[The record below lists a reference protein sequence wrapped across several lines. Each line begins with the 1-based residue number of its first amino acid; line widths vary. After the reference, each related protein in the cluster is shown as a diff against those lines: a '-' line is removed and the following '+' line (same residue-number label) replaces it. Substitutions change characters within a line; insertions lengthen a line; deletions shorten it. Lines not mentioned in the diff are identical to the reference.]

1 MVKTKGMLRDVKLN
15 QKTFASRMSK
25 ESICNISGTVK
36 GIKLK
41 LSGDVGLNQKKLCI
55 FSLSKGGICNT
66 SVKAEGIWLKLKEC

>member
-1 MVKTKGMLRDVKLN
+1 LVKTKGMLRDVKLN

-25 ESICNISGTVK
+25 GSICNISGTVK

-41 LSGDVGLNQKKLCI
+41 LSGDVGLYQKKLCI
-55 FSLSKGGICNT
+55 SKGGICNA